1 MKILAAVLTGVL
13 TAFAFVGK
21 GFSAANRKL
30 DRFRRNEVSAI
41 LVNSAIWMIV
51 ICIALCIFMACKPG
65 MDASRACTLA
75 RKGNAEGAVRL
86 VNALERG
93 GYDEAKLLATR
104 EEVAAGLIESGKYAE
119 GASVLADVPAG
130 GNRDALEKRS
140 TYLQACDRFEEGR
153 YSEAAQTFYQM
164 TDYADSAAYYADC
177 RCALAIEAYLSG
189 NESSARSLL
198 LDVPDVVARVKAAAI
213 RITGGEAEAQTILS
227 AELFREDALNRMEE
241 TMAELSAARSDMPNG
256 RIAAGQKHTVGLTS
270 SGTVL
275 ATGDNAYGQC
285 DVSSWNS
292 VTQVAAGAYH
302 TVALRSDGT
311 VVAVGDNSQQQCD
324 VSGWSGITAI
334 AAGAYDTIGLCAD
347 GTVVAAGM
355 HADLVSGW
363 HGVTFVDGGSY
374 ALGCLYDKGAMMSS
388 HKGAQMEMG
397 TVLYDLSVCGQTSVG
412 VLYDGTLVSSSEMAP
427 QWTEIVTAT
436 AFEGGVLGIDVNG
449 QVRAHFYR
457 SGEQMDITVPGQAIE
472 VESSGSHHV
481 VLTSDGKVHA
491 FGDNGSGQCGVA
503 DWQL

>member
-1 MKILAAVLTGVL
+1 MLTGIL

-21 GFSAANRKL
+21 GFSGLNRKL
-30 DRFRRNEVSAI
+30 NRFRKNDVSAI
-41 LVNSAIWMIV
+41 LVNSAIWAVVVCIV
-51 ICIALCIFMACKPG
+51 LCIFMACKPG
-65 MDASRACTLA
+65 MDANRALTLA
-75 RKGNAEGAVRL
+75 QKGDAEGAVRL
-86 VNALERG
+86 VNALERS
-93 GYDEAKLLATR
+93 GYDAEKLLATR
-104 EEVAAGLIESGKYAE
+104 EAVAAGLIESGKYAE

-130 GNRDALEKRS
+130 EARSALEKRI
-140 TYLQACDRFEEGR
+140 TYLQACDQFEEGK

-213 RITGGEAEAQTILS
+213 RIAGGEAEAQSILS
-227 AELFREDALNRMEE
+227 AELFREDTLNRMEE

-256 RIAAGQKHTVGLTS
+256 RIAAGQKHTVGLTA
-270 SGTVL
+270 SGTVM
-275 ATGDNAYGQC
+275 ATGDNSYGQC
-285 DVSSWNS
+285 NVTGWNS

-311 VVAVGDNSQQQCD
+311 VVATGDNSQQQCD

-334 AAGAYDTIGLCAD
+334 ATSAYDTIGLRAD

-374 ALGCLYDKGAMMSS
+374 SLGCLYDKGAMMSS
-388 HKGAQMEMG
+388 HKGAQMDMG

-412 VLYDGTLVSSSEMAP
+412 VLYDGTLISSSDKAP
-427 QWTEIVTAT
+427 QWTGIVTAT

-449 QVRAHFYR
+449 QVCAHFYR
-457 SGEQMDITVPGQAIE
+457 PGEQTDIAVPGQAVE
-472 VESSGSHHV
+472 VESGGTHHV
-481 VLTSDGKVHA
+481 VLTSDGRVHA
-491 FGDNGSGQCGVA
+491 FGDNGSGQCNVA